1 VAVES
6 QRAGHLRI
14 GELSRR
20 VGVSPELL
28 RAWERRYDLLRP
40 TRSSGGFRLYS
51 DTDEER
57 IRAMQRHLDQGVSAA
72 EAAAAALADGH
83 AATPLAHG
91 LGDACDRM
99 QEALEQYDETEA
111 NLLFDR
117 LLSAYGTDTV
127 LVEVILPVLRGIG
140 DGWAEGRVAI
150 AQEHFASNVLR
161 GRLLGLSRGW
171 GRATGPVAVLACP
184 PDERHDLALLMFDIA
199 LREAGWRIAFLGA
212 DTPISTIAS
221 ATATVRPSAVVINA
235 VSPARLYAVEDEL
248 AALTRRTTVAIGGA
262 GADQA
267 LAERLGAVLLH
278 GDPVGAAAAFA
289 RRFDGVIQSPG

>member
-1 VAVES
+1 MEPL
-6 QRAGHLRI
+6 RAGHLRI

-40 TRSSGGFRLYS
+40 IRSSGGFRLYS
-51 DTDEER
+51 DADEER
-57 IRAMQRHLDQGVSAA
+57 IRAMQGHLDRGLSAA
-72 EAAAAALADGH
+72 EAATAALADSH
-83 AATPLAHG
+83 AAAPLAHS
-91 LGDACDRM
+91 LGDACERM

-117 LLSAYGTDTV
+117 LLSAYGTNTV
-127 LVEVILPVLRGIG
+127 LVEVVLPVLRAIG
-140 DGWAEGRVAI
+140 EGWAEGRVTI

-171 GRATGPVAVLACP
+171 GRGTGPLAVLACP

-212 DTPISTIAS
+212 DTPIATIAS
-221 ATATVRPSAVVINA
+221 ATVAVRPSAVVVNA
-235 VSPARLYAVEDEL
+235 VAPRRLYAVEAEL

-262 GADQA
+262 GADPS

-278 GDPVGAAAAFA
+278 GDPVSAATTFA
-289 RRFDGVIQSPG
+289 RSFDGVIQSPG

>member
-1 VAVES
+1 VDP
-6 QRAGHLRI
+6 QHAGHLRI

-28 RAWERRYDLLRP
+28 RAWERRYELLRP
-40 TRSSGGFRLYS
+40 IRSSGGFRLYS
-51 DTDEER
+51 DADEER
-57 IRAMQRHLDQGVSAA
+57 IRAMQRRLDQGLSAA
-72 EAAAAALADGH
+72 EAAASALTESQM
-83 AATPLAHG
+83 ATPLAHG
-91 LGDACDRM
+91 LADACVRM
-99 QEALEQYDETEA
+99 QEALEQYDETEV
-111 NLLFDR
+111 NLMFDR
-117 LLSAYGTDTV
+117 LLSAYGTNTV

-140 DGWAEGRVAI
+140 DGWEEGRIAI

-235 VSPARLYAVEDEL
+235 VSPTPFYAVEDEL

-278 GDPVGAAAAFA
+278 GDPVSAAADFA
-289 RRFDGVIQSPG
+289 RSFDGVIQSPG